1 LGETIS
7 TSLANTLAAETFA
20 MTKEDDLYATID
32 LIYEAV
38 LDDTLWPKALA
49 SLGDTIGAAHIVVS
63 AMDRRARKC
72 DSIAPRTDP
81 LMEASYKKYWAFH
94 DRAAGGRGIRY
105 RYPHT
110 ARGLLRYRRV

>member
-1 LGETIS
+1 
-7 TSLANTLAAETFA
+7 
-20 MTKEDDLYATID
+20 MTKEDDLHATID

-63 AMDRRARKC
+63 AMDLRARKC

-81 LMEASYKKYWAFH
+81 LMEASYKKY
-94 DRAAGGRGIRY
+94 
-105 RYPHT
+105 
-110 ARGLLRYRRV
+110 